1 MYSDQD
7 AMTTEQIRGI
17 IRFVPTLEEKRALT
31 SYIQKPASSISSLCE
46 CEKFMIAMLN
56 VDHAKRKLQ
65 ALLFMQ
71 GFPASL
77 EEIRRGKD
85 RTDIYSTGTHV

>member
-1 MYSDQD
+1 
-7 AMTTEQIRGI
+7 MTTEQIRGI
-17 IRFVPTLEEKRALT
+17 IRFVPTQEEKKALT
-31 SYIQKPASSISSLCE
+31 LYIQSPVSSITSLCE

-56 VDHAKRKLQ
+56 VHHAKRKLQ

-77 EEIRRGKD
+77 EEIRRGKYKV
-85 RTDIYSTGTHV
+85 RICSNGAHV